1 MTPTSFLINPPIEVM
16 DVPRSTRVT
25 FSVSF
30 SDFSSSSRCLVASS
44 RISRTRGL
52 HRVLSRRYID
62 TRAADD
68 SRCTHLLRL
77 LIWRIEASSANPLL
91 YGVAVA
97 VMNRS
102 GFSQM
107 LLQRALLDALRQS
120 KCLLHLIFA
129 RFELRT
135 IESCYTAFNG
145 EHDCGW
151 SLPNAEMMFPRHL
164 VLYVQERSVYTACS

>member
-1 MTPTSFLINPPIEVM
+1 MTPTSSSTNPPIEVM

-30 SDFSSSSRCLVASS
+30 SNFSSSIRCLVASA
-44 RISRTRGL
+44 RISRTSGR
-52 HRVLSRRYID
+52 HRVLSRRYMD
-62 TRAADD
+62 TREADD

-77 LIWRIEASSANPLL
+77 LIWRTEASSANPLL
-91 YGVAVA
+91 YGVTVA

-107 LLQRALLDALRQS
+107 LLQRAMLDALRQY
-120 KCLLHLIFA
+120 KCLLHLILA

-145 EHDCGW
+145 EHERGW
-151 SLPNAEMMFPRHL
+151 GLPNAEMMFPRHL
-164 VLYVQERSVYTACS
+164 VLYV